1 MVNTSNN
8 THKLNSVQLLRYMY
22 NQSMIQTL
30 ASPRDVR
37 QQALADARREHIL
50 SAARAVFTELGLE
63 AVSMREIAK
72 RAGYTA
78 GAIYSY
84 FASKEE
90 IYGALLVESLER
102 LNDFVNLAA
111 EDNSV
116 KRKGQTAFAELRKS
130 ALAFYEFYRDNPR
143 DLDLGFY
150 LFQGLKPRGL
160 TNEWDSELNA
170 RLRNAMQH
178 QEAALMKLGCSKKE
192 LDTELTAIF
201 AHIVGVL
208 LLNHTGRIRM
218 FGKNADEL
226 ILHYLDKL
234 ALRLPNMTKKN

>member
-1 MVNTSNN
+1 MNPA
-8 THKLNSVQLLRYMY
+8 M
-22 NQSMIQTL
+22 
-30 ASPRDVR
+30 ASPKDLR

-50 SAARAVFTELGLE
+50 SAARAVFIELGLE

-90 IYGALLVESLER
+90 IYGALLAESLER

-111 EDNSV
+111 EDVAVDQKDQS
-116 KRKGQTAFAELRKS
+116 AFAELHKS

-160 TNEWDSELNA
+160 TNEWDSQLNG
-170 RLRNAMQH
+170 RLRAAMQH
-178 QEAALMKLGCSKKE
+178 QEAALIKLGCSKKDV
-192 LDTELTAIF
+192 DTELTAIF

-218 FGKNADEL
+218 FGKGADEL
-226 ILHYLDKL
+226 IIHYLDHL
-234 ALRLPNMTKKN
+234 ALRLPKKK

>member
-1 MVNTSNN
+1 
-8 THKLNSVQLLRYMY
+8 MY
-22 NQSMIQTL
+22 NLVMNQATATAKDL
-30 ASPRDVR
+30 R
-37 QQALADARREHIL
+37 QQALADAKRTHIL
-50 SAARAVFTELGLE
+50 SAATSVFIECGLE

-84 FASKEE
+84 FANKEE
-90 IYGALLVESLER
+90 IYGALLTESLER
-102 LNDFVNLAA
+102 LNAFVLHADQA
-111 EDNSV
+111 NSLSADV
-116 KRKGQTAFAELRKS
+116 TVQSDYAVLQKS
-130 ALAFYEFYRDNPR
+130 VLAFYQFYRDNPR

-160 TNEWDSELNA
+160 TDEWDAQLNA
-170 RLRNAMQH
+170 RLKDAMRP
-178 QEAALMKLGCSKKE
+178 QEIALGKLGLSKKE
-192 LDTELTAIF
+192 VDTEVTAIF

-218 FGKNADEL
+218 FGKSADEL

-234 ALRLPNMTKKN
+234 ALRLPKMTKKNG

>member
-1 MVNTSNN
+1 MNPA
-8 THKLNSVQLLRYMY
+8 
-22 NQSMIQTL
+22 I
-30 ASPRDVR
+30 ASPRDLR

-50 SAARAVFTELGLE
+50 SAARAVFIELGLE

-90 IYGALLVESLER
+90 IYGALLAESLER

-111 EDNSV
+111 EDIAIDQKNQS
-116 KRKGQTAFAELRKS
+116 AFAELRQS

-160 TNEWDSELNA
+160 TNEWDLELNA
-170 RLRNAMQH
+170 RLRAAMQH
-178 QEAALMKLGCSKKE
+178 QEAALIKLGCSKKDV
-192 LDTELTAIF
+192 DTELTAIF

-208 LLNHTGRIRM
+208 LLSHTGRIRM
-218 FGKNADEL
+218 FGKSADEL
-226 ILHYLDKL
+226 ITHYLDHL
-234 ALRLPNMTKKN
+234 ILRLPKKK

>member
-1 MVNTSNN
+1 MNPAIAT
-8 THKLNSVQLLRYMY
+8 
-22 NQSMIQTL
+22 
-30 ASPRDVR
+30 PRDLR

-50 SAARAVFTELGLE
+50 SAARAVFIELGLE

-90 IYGALLVESLER
+90 IYGALLAESLER

-111 EDNSV
+111 EDTALDQKDQS
-116 KRKGQTAFAELRKS
+116 AFAELRKS

-160 TNEWDSELNA
+160 TNEWDLELNA
-170 RLRNAMQH
+170 RLRAAMQH
-178 QEAALMKLGCSKKE
+178 QEAALIKLGCSKKDV
-192 LDTELTAIF
+192 DTELTAIF

-218 FGKNADEL
+218 FGKGADEL
-226 ILHYLDKL
+226 IVHYLDHL
-234 ALRLPNMTKKN
+234 ALRLPKKR

>member
-1 MVNTSNN
+1 
-8 THKLNSVQLLRYMY
+8 MY
-22 NQSMIQTL
+22 NSPMDQAIS
-30 ASPRDVR
+30 SPRDLR

-50 SAARAVFTELGLE
+50 SAARAVFIELGLE

-90 IYGALLVESLER
+90 IYGALLAESLER

-111 EDNSV
+111 QDISEYKQGQSAFED
-116 KRKGQTAFAELRKS
+116 LRKS

-160 TNEWDSELNA
+160 TNEWDSELNS
-170 RLRNAMQH
+170 RLRAAMQH
-178 QEAALMKLGCSKKE
+178 QEAALMKLGCKQKD

-218 FGKNADEL
+218 FGKGADEL
-226 ILHYLDKL
+226 IMHYLDNL
-234 ALRLPNMTKKN
+234 ALRLPKKK

>member
-1 MVNTSNN
+1 ME
-8 THKLNSVQLLRYMY
+8 QA
-22 NQSMIQTL
+22 I
-30 ASPRDVR
+30 ASPRNLR

-50 SAARAVFTELGLE
+50 SAARAVFIELGLE

-90 IYGALLVESLER
+90 IYGALLAESLER
-102 LNDFVNLAA
+102 LNSFVNLAA
-111 EDNSV
+111 EDKSIDQ
-116 KRKGQTAFAELRKS
+116 KDQPAFRELRKS

-170 RLRNAMQH
+170 RLRDAMQH
-178 QEAALMKLGCSKKE
+178 QELALIKLGCSKKD

-218 FGKNADEL
+218 FGKGADEL
-226 ILHYLDKL
+226 IMHYLDNL
-234 ALRLPNMTKKN
+234 ELRLPKKNNH

>member
-1 MVNTSNN
+1 M
-8 THKLNSVQLLRYMY
+8 
-22 NQSMIQTL
+22 NQVL

-50 SAARAVFTELGLE
+50 SAARAVFIELGLE

-90 IYGALLVESLER
+90 IYGALLAESLER

-111 EDNSV
+111 EDSSV
-116 KRKGQTAFAELRKS
+116 NQKRQTALEELRKS

-170 RLRNAMQH
+170 RLRAAMKH
-178 QEAALMKLGCSKKE
+178 QEAALIKLGFSKKE
-192 LDTELTAIF
+192 VDTELTAIF

-218 FGKNADEL
+218 FGKGADEL
-226 ILHYLDKL
+226 ITHYLDQL
-234 ALRLPNMTKKN
+234 ALRLPIKK

>member
-1 MVNTSNN
+1 MNQA
-8 THKLNSVQLLRYMY
+8 LNQA
-22 NQSMIQTL
+22 I
-30 ASPRDVR
+30 ASPRDLR

-50 SAARAVFTELGLE
+50 SAARAVFIELGLE

-90 IYGALLVESLER
+90 IYGALLAESLER

-111 EDNSV
+111 EDSSV
-116 KRKGQTAFAELRKS
+116 NQKRQTALEELRKS

-170 RLRNAMQH
+170 RLRAAMKH
-178 QEAALMKLGCSKKE
+178 QEVALMKLGCSKKE
-192 LDTELTAIF
+192 VDTELTAIF

-218 FGKNADEL
+218 FGKGADEL
-226 ILHYLDKL
+226 ITHYLDQL
-234 ALRLPNMTKKN
+234 ALRLPIKK

>member
-1 MVNTSNN
+1 MNPA
-8 THKLNSVQLLRYMY
+8 
-22 NQSMIQTL
+22 I
-30 ASPRDVR
+30 ASPRDLR

-50 SAARAVFTELGLE
+50 SAARAVFIELGLE

-90 IYGALLVESLER
+90 IYGALLAESLER

-111 EDNSV
+111 DDVAVDQKDQS
-116 KRKGQTAFAELRKS
+116 AFAELRQS

-160 TNEWDSELNA
+160 TNEWDLELNA
-170 RLRNAMQH
+170 RLRAAMQH
-178 QEAALMKLGCSKKE
+178 QEAVLIKLGCSKKDV
-192 LDTELTAIF
+192 DTELTAIF

-218 FGKNADEL
+218 FGKGADEL
-226 ILHYLDKL
+226 ITHYLDHL
-234 ALRLPNMTKKN
+234 SLRLPKKK

>member
-1 MVNTSNN
+1 MNPA
-8 THKLNSVQLLRYMY
+8 
-22 NQSMIQTL
+22 I
-30 ASPRDVR
+30 ASPRDLR

-50 SAARAVFTELGLE
+50 SAARAVFIELGLE

-90 IYGALLVESLER
+90 IYGALLAESLER

-111 EDNSV
+111 DDVAVDQKDQS
-116 KRKGQTAFAELRKS
+116 AFAELRQS

-160 TNEWDSELNA
+160 TNEWDSQLNA
-170 RLRNAMQH
+170 RLRAAMQH
-178 QEAALMKLGCSKKE
+178 QEAALIKLGCSKKDV
-192 LDTELTAIF
+192 DTELTAIF

-218 FGKNADEL
+218 FGKGADEL
-226 ILHYLDKL
+226 IIHYLDHL
-234 ALRLPNMTKKN
+234 VLRLPKKK

>member
-1 MVNTSNN
+1 MNPAIAT
-8 THKLNSVQLLRYMY
+8 
-22 NQSMIQTL
+22 
-30 ASPRDVR
+30 PRDLR

-50 SAARAVFTELGLE
+50 SAARAVFIELGLE

-90 IYGALLVESLER
+90 IYGALLAESLER

-111 EDNSV
+111 KDTALDQKDQS
-116 KRKGQTAFAELRKS
+116 AFAELRKS

-160 TNEWDSELNA
+160 TNEWDLELNA
-170 RLRNAMQH
+170 RLRAAMQH
-178 QEAALMKLGCSKKE
+178 QEAALIKLGCSKKDV
-192 LDTELTAIF
+192 DTELTAIF

-218 FGKNADEL
+218 FGKGADEL
-226 ILHYLDKL
+226 IIHYLDHL
-234 ALRLPNMTKKN
+234 ALRLPKKK

>member
-1 MVNTSNN
+1 M
-8 THKLNSVQLLRYMY
+8 
-22 NQSMIQTL
+22 NQAV
-30 ASPRDVR
+30 ASPRDLR

-50 SAARAVFTELGLE
+50 NAARAVFIELGLE

-90 IYGALLVESLER
+90 IYGALLAESLER

-111 EDNSV
+111 EDIAVDQKDQS
-116 KRKGQTAFAELRKS
+116 AFAELRQS

-170 RLRNAMQH
+170 RLRTAMQH
-178 QEAALMKLGCSKKE
+178 QEAALIKLGCSKKDV
-192 LDTELTAIF
+192 DTELTAIF

-218 FGKNADEL
+218 FGKSADEL
-226 ILHYLDKL
+226 ITHYLDHL
-234 ALRLPNMTKKN
+234 ILRLPKKK

>member
-1 MVNTSNN
+1 
-8 THKLNSVQLLRYMY
+8 MY
-22 NQSMIQTL
+22 NKVMNLALNQAI

-37 QQALADARREHIL
+37 QQALADARRQHIL
-50 SAARAVFTELGLE
+50 SAARAVFIELGLE

-90 IYGALLVESLER
+90 IYGALLAESLER

-111 EDNSV
+111 QDTSV
-116 KRKGQTAFAELRKS
+116 DRKRQTALEELRKS
-130 ALAFYEFYRDNPR
+130 TLAFYEFYRDNPR

-160 TNEWDSELNA
+160 TNEWDSELNT
-170 RLRNAMQH
+170 RLRAAMQH
-178 QEAALMKLGCSKKE
+178 QEAALIKLGCSKKE
-192 LDTELTAIF
+192 VDTELTAIF

-218 FGKNADEL
+218 FGKGADEL
-226 ILHYLDKL
+226 INHYLDKL
-234 ALRLPNMTKKN
+234 ALRLPIKK

>member
-1 MVNTSNN
+1 MNQI
-8 THKLNSVQLLRYMY
+8 LNQA
-22 NQSMIQTL
+22 L
-30 ASPRDVR
+30 ASPRDIR

-50 SAARAVFTELGLE
+50 SAARAVFIELGLE

-90 IYGALLVESLER
+90 IYGALLAESLER

-111 EDNSV
+111 EDSSV
-116 KRKGQTAFAELRKS
+116 NQKRQTALEELRKS

-160 TNEWDSELNA
+160 TNEWDSALNA
-170 RLRNAMQH
+170 RLRAAMKH

-192 LDTELTAIF
+192 VDTELTAIF

-218 FGKNADEL
+218 FGKGADEL
-226 ILHYLDKL
+226 ITHYLDQL
-234 ALRLPNMTKKN
+234 ALRLPIKK

>member
-1 MVNTSNN
+1 M
-8 THKLNSVQLLRYMY
+8 
-22 NQSMIQTL
+22 NQAV
-30 ASPRDVR
+30 ASPRDLR

-50 SAARAVFTELGLE
+50 NAARAVFIELGLE

-90 IYGALLVESLER
+90 IYGALLAESLER

-111 EDNSV
+111 EDIAIDQKNQS
-116 KRKGQTAFAELRKS
+116 AFAELRQS

-160 TNEWDSELNA
+160 TNEWDLELNA
-170 RLRNAMQH
+170 RLRSAMQH
-178 QEAALMKLGCSKKE
+178 QEAALIKLGCSKKDV
-192 LDTELTAIF
+192 DTELTAIF

-218 FGKNADEL
+218 FGKSADEL
-226 ILHYLDKL
+226 ITHYLDHL
-234 ALRLPNMTKKN
+234 ILRLPKKK